1 MLNRRP
7 FLLLLFAALAGA
19 ASLFPGERSSEE
31 RFTAITASVQAH
43 ADRLSSRL
51 QAQAEAACR
60 PPFTGTGQKSGDP
73 SEEALPPGLRIYR
86 GGEVVAWTDQAPISD
101 AALDTCRSAHVVLP
115 DGVYLHAFAQAEAIS
130 AHALVRIW
138 FDPPIRNP
146 YLQPHFEPV
155 LKVPEGLMAG
165 RGPGDAGQLHDAQGA
180 PVFGIYRAD
189 SSTTDRPG
197 DRLRLALL
205 LLAVSLGMAAVWSM
219 LVRQRPAWVV
229 LPSFG
234 AALLLFRWGLLAS
247 GHLASLSDPLLFAP
261 SLFASSVL
269 TPSLGDLLVNA
280 VLLLLAALFTRRVL
294 RGPGTTK
301 AAWTAA
307 AALTLALFALAWG
320 IDSVQVGLVRDSSI
334 GLDLF
339 HVQGLDAYSWAALA
353 SLALLLLGWCAIA
366 DALSVQ
372 LDRVLPGRRA
382 AWMLFPGAA
391 LLVVLH
397 GAAEAFDLPWSLW
410 PLLAYWAVLRLHRGG
425 LLGSISLVALFALL
439 TAHVLDKQTLERSRR
454 DREAIAETSA
464 PREDAV
470 IELLFG
476 EAERELGTSR
486 AVAQWLRYGKPCSA
500 TDLDRLVRQPYF
512 TGYWD
517 RFDLRLHI
525 ISAAGQFYCSTSPDA
540 GTSARSI
547 VDRYEQAVP
556 TSVNP
561 DLRLA
566 EKPGE
571 EALYLGRIPLPGG
584 LLVVEI
590 RPRLIA
596 DGLGFPELLLAGDR
610 TTPRPG
616 DQHARARYERGILA
630 ESSGDVPFPIHWDR
644 LDPQG
649 STRWQEG
656 GYEYF
661 AQGDPL
667 GSLVVVAAKTPT
679 WLDHVTAFSF
689 LFLFYCLVAALAA
702 SVYWLLKYPRP
713 PLVFGVRGK
722 VRIGVLSFAIL
733 GLALF
738 TLGMRH
744 LLDSRSERRASNA
757 MDQRARGVLA
767 ELRQTL
773 RGEDTLT
780 PSMGPYLDH
789 LLSNLSNVFF
799 TDLSLY
805 GTDGVL
811 LATSRE
817 QVFNAGLL
825 SRRMDAEAYR
835 RVALGSASS
844 FVQEE
849 RIGSAGYTTAYAPF
863 RNDRGAVLA
872 YLAMPYFARQGEL
885 EQERAAG
892 YAALVNLFTLLFLLS
907 ALAAALITAW
917 TTRPLDLLRRGLE
930 RIALG
935 SRNVPIAYAGN
946 DELGDLVRVYNA
958 KVEELRLSAE
968 RLARS
973 ERESA
978 WREMARQVAHE
989 IKNPLTPM
997 KLAIQHFER
1006 SWVPDAPDAKERLK
1020 RLTAGLV
1027 EQIDALSR
1035 IAGEFSDFAQ
1045 MPPAH
1050 PRPLD
1055 LREIAAS
1062 AVDVFNAG
1070 PTTIVRSNDG
1080 PPVPVL
1086 ADKEHLVRVF
1096 NNLIK
1101 NALQAVPPE
1110 RPAHVSITLT
1120 AREGSVEVEVRDN
1133 GSGIPPELRDRI
1145 FTPNFTTKN
1154 SGMGLGL
1161 AMVKRMVEQAGGSVR
1176 FESSTEPGRTGSSF
1190 FVELPLM
1197 P

>member
-7 FLLLLFAALAGA
+7 LLLLALAVLSGMGA
-19 ASLFPGERSSEE
+19 YFLGKRPAEGRILAAATTLQTSTDELG
-31 RFTAITASVQAH
+31 T
-43 ADRLSSRL
+43 RL
-51 QAQAEAACR
+51 QQDVDAACR
-60 PPFTGTGQKSGDP
+60 LPGLIGERTISGP
-73 SEEALPPGLRIYR
+73 TVQTLPDGLRIYKD
-86 GGEVVAWTDQAPISD
+86 GHVVAWTDHAPISD
-101 AALDTCRSAHVVLP
+101 AALDTSRAAHLVLP
-115 DGVYLHAFAQAEAIS
+115 NGVYLHAFAEKDGVT
-130 AHALVRIW
+130 AHALKRIW
-138 FDPPIRNP
+138 FDPPIRNQ

-155 LKVPEGLMAG
+155 INAPKGLMAG
-165 RGPGDAGQLHDAQGA
+165 KGSGAGAELHDALGDTI
-180 PVFGIYRAD
+180 FGIHWAD
-189 SSTTDRPG
+189 GSPPDGAGSHI
-197 DRLRLALL
+197 RLGLL
-205 LLAVSLGMAAVWSM
+205 LLAISLGI
-219 LVRQRPAWVV
+219 
-229 LPSFG
+229 
-234 AALLLFRWGLLAS
+234 AALWLLCVRLRSTWSAIVAFALGLVLLRWSALAQGS
-247 GHLASLSDPLLFAP
+247 LASLGNTMLFDP

-269 TPSLGDLLVNA
+269 TPSLGDLLFNA
-280 VLLLLAALFTRRVL
+280 SLLLILTVFIRRVL
-294 RGPGTTK
+294 RLPGSRK
-301 AAWTAA
+301 AAWVATII
-307 AALTLALFALAWG
+307 LTLALFALAWE
-320 IDSVQVGLVRDSSI
+320 IDLVLVGLVRDSSI

-339 HVQGLDAYSWAALA
+339 HVQGLDAYSWAALL
-353 SLALLLLGWCAIA
+353 SLSLLLLGWCAIA
-366 DALSVQ
+366 DVLAMHLKY
-372 LDRVLPGRRA
+372 VLPGIRGAWVLVPA
-382 AWMLFPGAA
+382 ACAFLLLHRWSGAED
-391 LLVVLH
+391 LL
-397 GAAEAFDLPWSLW
+397 WSLW
-410 PLLAYWAVLRLHRGG
+410 PLAAVPLTARLHRGG
-425 LLGSISLVALFALL
+425 LLGSFSLIALFALL
-439 TAHVLDKQTLERSRR
+439 TAHELDKQTLERSRR

-470 IELLFG
+470 IELLFS
-476 EAERELGTSR
+476 EAERELAASQP
-486 AVAQWLRYGKPCSA
+486 VAQWLRKGKPCTA
-500 TDLDRLVRQPYF
+500 TDLDRLVRQPFF

-540 GTSARSI
+540 ATSARTI

-556 TSVNP
+556 TTENP

-590 RPRLIA
+590 RSRLIA

-610 TTPRPG
+610 PNPRPG
-616 DQHARARYERGILA
+616 AQHSRARYERGILT
-630 ESSGDVPFPIHWDR
+630 ESSGDAPFPIAWDR
-644 LDPQG
+644 ADPEG
-649 STRWQEG
+649 STRWAENG
-656 GYEYF
+656 FDYF
-661 AQGDPL
+661 AQGDL
-667 GSLVVVAAKTPT
+667 HGALVVVAAKTPT

-689 LFLFYCLVAALAA
+689 LFLFYCLVAAIAGLG
-702 SVYWLLKYPRP
+702 YWALTSPRQR
-713 PLVFGVRGK
+713 LIFGVRGK

-744 LLDSRSERRASNA
+744 LLDGRSERRASNA
-757 MDQRARGVLA
+757 MDQRARGVIA

-773 RGEDTLT
+773 RGEDVLT
-780 PSMGPYLDH
+780 PTMGPYLDH

-805 GTDGVL
+805 GTDGML

-825 SRRMDAEAYR
+825 SRRMDPEAYT

-849 RIGSAGYTTAYAPF
+849 HIGSAGYTTAYAPF
-863 RNDRGAVLA
+863 RNDRGTVLA
-872 YLAMPYFARQGEL
+872 YLAMPYFAREGEL
-885 EQERAAG
+885 QQERAAG

-907 ALAAALITAW
+907 AVAAALITAW

-935 SRNVPIAYAGN
+935 TRNVPIAYAGN
-946 DELGDLVRVYNA
+946 DELGQLVRVYNN
-958 KVEELRLSAE
+958 KVEELRMSAE

-1006 SWVPDAPDAKERLK
+1006 SWSPDAADAKERLR
-1020 RLTAGLV
+1020 RLTTGLV

-1055 LREIAAS
+1055 LRETAAG
-1062 AVDVFNAG
+1062 AVDLFAG
-1070 PTTIVRSNDG
+1070 NPVASVHLLKG
-1080 PPVPVL
+1080 PPVKVV
-1086 ADKEHLVRVF
+1086 ADKEHLIRVF

-1101 NALQAVPPE
+1101 NALQAVPE
-1110 RPAHVSITLT
+1110 DRDAQVVISIE
-1120 AREGSVEVEVRDN
+1120 AQDGRAVVQVRDN
-1133 GSGIPPELRDRI
+1133 GSGIPEEVRDRI

-1161 AMVKRMVEQAGGSVR
+1161 AMVKRMVEQAGGTVR
-1176 FESSTEPGRTGSSF
+1176 FESSTEQADSGSTF
-1190 FVELPLM
+1190 FVELPLV